1 MLFSMSPAATELL
14 REALE
19 LDEADR
25 AAVAGALIES
35 LEGEAHPDAAA
46 AWETAIRRRVEE
58 LETGAVSPVPWSEVR
73 ERLFGGFQP

>member
-1 MLFSMSPAATELL
+1 MSPSAAQLL
-14 REALE
+14 REALA

-35 LEGEAHPDAAA
+35 LEGEADSDAGA

-58 LETGAVSPVPWSEVR
+58 LETGVVRPLPWSEVR
-73 ERLFGGFQP
+73 DRLFGGSD